1 MMNAMNKPEAL
12 SILKRNVSLLVASV
26 NAALSGRNLT
36 ALRPILRR
44 IDSTGAE
51 PHWFAELR
59 KEKRLPNLDGKTV
72 GSVIEK
78 LTVACIEHFLLGN
91 KFRLSINP
99 AKGIDIPELDLGIK
113 SPSTNFCTSEPFYS
127 AYDRLLGNECDA
139 LILLTNYQSAKN
151 NAGHFNLKIIDAR
164 YLHGSEIAGR
174 KLCAIARGVRKVFA
188 NDTPTL
194 RTVIRFIAYVNQG
207 DWEASALLKVLEGK
221 LENDSIAQ
229 TVEQA
234 ICEGRQKN
242 RKQNNPDRWIPEEA
256 FNRLSRILET
266 TPHTAGL
273 IRAVDTWVVSEM
285 ADSARY
291 PNPNELRRLL
301 TGPLDGKIGMSFALQ
316 WRYNFAAVFPGRKKG
331 E

>member
-1 MMNAMNKPEAL
+1 MTNAMNKTEAL
-12 SILKRNVSLLVASV
+12 SILKSNVPRLVSSV

-36 ALRPILRR
+36 VLRPILRR
-44 IDSTGAE
+44 IDSTGVE

-59 KEKRLPNLDGKTV
+59 QEKRLPNLDGKTV

-78 LTVACIEHFLLGN
+78 LAVSCIEHFLLGD

-99 AKGIDIPELDLGIK
+99 AKGIDVPELDLGIK

-164 YLHGSEIAGR
+164 YLHGSEIADR
-174 KLCAIARGVRKVFA
+174 KLCAIARNVRNVFV
-188 NDTPTL
+188 NDAPTL
-194 RTVIRFIAYVNQG
+194 RTVVRFIAYVNQG
-207 DWEASALLKVLEGK
+207 DWEASALLKALEGA
-221 LENDSIAQ
+221 LENDPIAQ
-229 TVEQA
+229 SVEQS
-234 ICEGRQKN
+234 IREGRQRN
-242 RKQNNPDRWIPEEA
+242 RKQKKPESRIPEEV
-256 FNRLSRILET
+256 FRRLSRILET
-266 TPHTAGL
+266 TPHVAGL
-273 IRAVDTWVVSEM
+273 IRAIDTWVISEM

-291 PNPNELRRLL
+291 PNDNELRRLL
-301 TGPLDGKIGMSFALQ
+301 AGPLDGKIGMSFALQ
-316 WRYNFAAVFPGRKKG
+316 WRYNFASVFPGRKKG